1 MRNYKI
7 LCALAIAVSSI
18 CSCSL
23 EEDMVS
29 SGSKELI
36 FGSVQGLEAY
46 SLSFYEQLPSLK
58 DLSSM
63 EGYSIDLGYVRV
75 SATFIL
81 KHIRQKRQLPGV
93 GVIFVK
99 LTIS

>member
-46 SLSFYEQLPSLK
+46 SLSFYEQLPSLS

-63 EGYSIDLGYVRV
+63 EGYSVDFGVCKSISNFFVAYHTDCNLIQVKRL
-75 SATFIL
+75 IL
-81 KHIRQKRQLPGV
+81 HHCL
-93 GVIFVK
+93 
-99 LTIS
+99 L